1 MSAASPCPSEDAL
14 DAFVEHR
21 AADPALV
28 EAHLDSCAPC
38 RMLVAHLVGA
48 RAAERATASLD
59 AGPVTVTG
67 ESAPAP
73 TQKGGRAIA
82 ARRAGRADEPRG
94 AAGPRPEARVAPI
107 APGDR
112 VARYVVERELGRG
125 GMGVVFAAFDPAL
138 QRKVALKVVRADDDD
153 QSAQARMMREAR
165 AMASLAHP
173 NVVTIHDVGE
183 LPDGQIF
190 LAMELV
196 DGQTLRALMRGPQP
210 IVHALDLFAQAG
222 RGLAAAHAAGLV
234 HRDFKPDNVLVG
246 RDGRVRVTD
255 FGLVRPSPDQVLS
268 LASGGALTAAGSVL
282 GTPAYM
288 APEQHVGIPASAQA
302 DQFAFAVALYEAL
315 TGKRPFTGASYD
327 EIRTAKL
334 HRARA
339 PWPAELA
346 IPEPVRAGTDQALAR
361 APEERHATMQDL
373 LTILDDARAR
383 LSRAPNVAAPPTM
396 AAPTAVPPTFIAPT
410 QAPVARPAGA
420 PQPPPTSTVTSRP
433 ADTPTVTS
441 RPAGT
446 PPITSQPAD
455 TPTVTS
461 RPAGTPA
468 VTSRPADAA
477 PRGLTAPIAYD
488 ASIPHA
494 IAVPGAY
501 GPTVTPAL
509 ASTAAH
515 THAPRGADRPAR
527 PATSDAPIYIGVG
540 GAVVLLL
547 ALATVAIVGVT
558 VAAYNAKPSKNEPGT
573 DATTWRD
580 DPPAPVPA
588 FVPLVPDATPSS
600 TLPCP
605 EGTSMRRSDA
615 KWIYCGNTRWIFEGP
630 SLRFHANGKLA
641 RQETY
646 ARGRRDGRSW
656 SFTEDGVLES
666 IESYSGGELDGL
678 RVELHPTGRTRTE
691 FLYRQGSRHGVGRE
705 WGKDGKLTRWVRY
718 ENGKIVETRRP

>member
-59 AGPVTVTG
+59 AGPVTVT
-67 ESAPAP
+67 EDSAP
-73 TQKGGRAIA
+73 TREGGRAIA
-82 ARRAGRADEPRG
+82 ARRPGRADEPR
-94 AAGPRPEARVAPI
+94 AAARPRPEATGAPIAPI

-125 GMGVVFAAFDPAL
+125 GMGVVFAAYDPAL

-255 FGLVRPSPDQVLS
+255 FGLVRPSPDQALS

-346 IPEPVRAGTDQALAR
+346 IPEPVRAGTDRALAR

-410 QAPVARPAGA
+410 QAPGARPAGA

-433 ADTPTVTS
+433 AGSPTVTSPPAGSPTVTS
-441 RPAGT
+441 RPAG
-446 PPITSQPAD
+446 A
-455 TPTVTS
+455 PT
-461 RPAGTPA
+461 

-477 PRGLTAPIAYD
+477 PRELTVPNVYD
-488 ASIPHA
+488 VAAPHA
-494 IAVPGAY
+494 GAVPGAY
-501 GPTVTPAL
+501 GPAVTPPL
-509 ASTAAH
+509 ASMTAHAH
-515 THAPRGADRPAR
+515 VPRGADRPAR

-540 GAVVLLL
+540 GAVVLVL
-547 ALATVAIVGVT
+547 ALATVAIVGIT
-558 VAAYNAKPSKNEPGT
+558 VAAYNAKPSKSDPGIN
-573 DATTWRD
+573 ATAWRD
-580 DPPAPVPA
+580 DPPAPVPV
-588 FVPLVPDATPSS
+588 FVPFVHDATPSS

-605 EGTSMRRSDA
+605 EGTSMRRPDA
-615 KWIYCGNTRWIFEGP
+615 RWIYCGNTRWTFEGP
-630 SLRFHANGKLA
+630 SLRFHASGKLA

-646 ARGRRDGRSW
+646 VRGRRDGRSW

-666 IESYSGGELDGL
+666 IDSYSGGELDGL
-678 RVELHPTGRTRTE
+678 RVELHPSGRTRTE
-691 FLYRQGSRHGVGRE
+691 YLYRQGSRHGVGRE

-718 ENGKIVETRRP
+718 ESGKVVETRKL